1 MLSTWTLMPFF
12 WKVPS
17 WAYFL
22 DVGEILTLL
31 AYSLATNFAESL
43 LILCVPLL
51 VTLLLPARW
60 FREVFIARGA
70 ALSMASIGYLM
81 VLALQFQTKDYYPT
95 VSLRAWSLLLAAAA
109 IALLVYLFGR
119 IGVLRKIMEGIAD
132 RASIFAY
139 ILAPLSVISVLVVIA
154 RSLIR

>member
-17 WAYFL
+17 WSYFL

-43 LILCVPLL
+43 LILCGPLL

-81 VLALQFQTKDYYPT
+81 LLALQFQTKD
-95 VSLRAWSLLLAAAA
+95 
-109 IALLVYLFGR
+109 
-119 IGVLRKIMEGIAD
+119 
-132 RASIFAY
+132 
-139 ILAPLSVISVLVVIA
+139 
-154 RSLIR
+154 